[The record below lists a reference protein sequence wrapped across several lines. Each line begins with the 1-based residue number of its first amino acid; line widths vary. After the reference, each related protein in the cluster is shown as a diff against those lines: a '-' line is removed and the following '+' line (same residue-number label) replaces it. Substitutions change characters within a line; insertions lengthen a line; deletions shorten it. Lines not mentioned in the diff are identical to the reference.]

1 MIIETKN
8 GKRFDTDRD
17 LTAPER
23 HILQKLFAWEAMSE
37 SVLQFRE
44 KKKKALEDET
54 GRVRQ
59 ATATVREAMIQ
70 VLTDQPRTAVMATRP
85 MGGAGGRRRM

>member
-8 GKRFDTDRD
+8 GKRFDTDLD

-37 SVLQFRE
+37 SVFQFRE
-44 KKKKALEDET
+44 KMKKALNDGWNGSGPVSADPTLKAICKDMEIKVAA
-54 GRVRQ
+54 RVRK
-59 ATATVREAMIQ
+59 T
-70 VLTDQPRTAVMATRP
+70 
-85 MGGAGGRRRM
+85 

>member
-37 SVLQFRE
+37 SILQFRD
-44 KKKKALEDET
+44 KRKKALED
-54 GRVRQ
+54 
-59 ATATVREAMIQ
+59 
-70 VLTDQPRTAVMATRP
+70 
-85 MGGAGGRRRM
+85 